1 MLHIID
7 TCGWLEYIAETS
19 NAKNFENAI
28 LDTKNLIVPSIVIYE
43 VFKKICL
50 DYNEDTALEV
60 IAELKQG
67 KVIEINETI
76 SIYAAKLSIEK
87 KLPMAD
93 ALIYATGLL
102 FKATIYT
109 QDNHFENLPG
119 VKYFKKNHDEID
131 TYI

>member
-19 NAKNFENAI
+19 NAKNFEKAI
-28 LDTKNLIVPSIVIYE
+28 LDTNNLIVPAIVIYE

-67 KVIEINETI
+67 RVIEINETI

-119 VKYFKKNHDEID
+119 VKYFKKNNDEID

>member
-1 MLHIID
+1 MNLVD
-7 TCGWLEYIAETS
+7 TCGWLEYLAGSE
-19 NAKNFENAI
+19 NAKNFEKEI
-28 LDTKNLIVPSIVIYE
+28 LDTKNLVVPSIVIYE
-43 VFKKICL
+43 VFKKVTL
-50 DYNEDTALEV
+50 EFNEDTALEV

-102 FKATIYT
+102 NGATIYT
-109 QDNHFENLPG
+109 QDNHFEGLAG
-119 VKYFKKNHDEID
+119 VSYFKKK
-131 TYI
+131 

>member
-1 MLHIID
+1 MPHIVD
-7 TCGWLEYIAETS
+7 TCGWLEYIADTKHS
-19 NAKNFENAI
+19 KNFEKAI
-28 LDTKNLIVPSIVIYE
+28 LDTNNLIVPSIIIYE

-50 DYNEDTALEV
+50 DYCEDTALEV

-76 SIYAAKLSIEK
+76 SIYAAKLSLEK

-102 FKATIYT
+102 NKATIYT
-109 QDNHFENLPG
+109 QDNHFENLSG
-119 VKYFKKNHDEID
+119 VEYFTKS
-131 TYI
+131 

>member
-1 MLHIID
+1 MLRIVD
-7 TCGWLEYIAETS
+7 TCGWLEYIADTKNS
-19 NAKNFENAI
+19 KNFEQAI
-28 LDTKNLIVPSIVIYE
+28 LDTKNLIVPSIIIYE

-50 DYNEDTALEV
+50 DYCEDTALKV

-76 SIYAAKLSIEK
+76 SIYAAKLSLEK

-102 FKATIYT
+102 YKATIYT
-109 QDNHFENLPG
+109 QDNHFENLSG
-119 VKYFKKNHDEID
+119 VQYFTKS
-131 TYI
+131 

>member
-1 MLHIID
+1 MLHIVD
-7 TCGWLEYIAETS
+7 TCGWLEYIADTK
-19 NAKNFENAI
+19 NCKNFEQAI
-28 LDTKNLIVPSIVIYE
+28 LDTKNLIVPSIIIYE

-50 DYNEDTALEV
+50 DYCEDIALEV

-76 SIYAAKLSIEK
+76 SIYAAKLSLEK

-102 FKATIYT
+102 YKATIYT
-109 QDNHFENLPG
+109 QDNHFENLFG
-119 VKYFKKNHDEID
+119 VKYFRKS
-131 TYI
+131 

>member
-1 MLHIID
+1 MLRIVD
-7 TCGWLEYIAETS
+7 TCGWLEYIADTKNS
-19 NAKNFENAI
+19 KNFEQAI
-28 LDTKNLIVPSIVIYE
+28 LDTKNLIVPSIIIYE

-50 DYNEDTALEV
+50 DYCEDTALEV

-76 SIYAAKLSIEK
+76 SIYAAKLSLEK

-102 FKATIYT
+102 YKATIYT
-109 QDNHFENLPG
+109 QDNHFENLSG
-119 VKYFKKNHDEID
+119 VKYFTKS
-131 TYI
+131 